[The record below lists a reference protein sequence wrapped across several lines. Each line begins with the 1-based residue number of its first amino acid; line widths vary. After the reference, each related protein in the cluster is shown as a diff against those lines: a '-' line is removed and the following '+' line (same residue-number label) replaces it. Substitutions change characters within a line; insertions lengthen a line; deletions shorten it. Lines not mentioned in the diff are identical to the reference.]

1 MTNPLLSNSSLPLFS
16 QIKPEHVLPAIKET
30 LNNCRKTIESVLE
43 QNSEY
48 TWDNL
53 IQPIDEMDEKFSR
66 AWSPV
71 SHLNSV
77 KNSPELREAY
87 EACLPLLSQYSTW
100 VGQHKPLYNAYKQ
113 LKDSKHFENLSKA
126 QKKVINNALR
136 DFELSGIGLADD
148 KQKRYGEIVAKLSEL
163 SSQYSNNVLDATM
176 GWSKLITNIEDLSG
190 MPESALAAAKEQAK
204 AKEQDGWL
212 LTLDIPSYL
221 PVMTYC
227 DNRDLRFELYQAY
240 NTRASDQGP
249 NAGKWDN
256 TEIIKQIISLRAEL
270 AQLLGFDTYAD
281 KSLATKM
288 AETVTQVT
296 AFLTDL
302 ATKAKPQGEKELAE
316 LKRYAYEYFGASDI
330 KPWDIAYYSEKQK
343 QHLYTIND
351 EELRPYFPEDRVISG
366 LFEVVRR
373 IFGITAKQRHD
384 VEVWAPE
391 VKFYDL
397 YNANGEL
404 KGSFYLDLYAREH
417 KRGGAWMDDCI
428 GKMRFA
434 DGHIQKPVAYLTCNF
449 NRPIGDKP
457 ALFTHNEVTTLFHE
471 FGHGLHHMLTEIDV
485 SSVAGINGVPWDAVE
500 LPSQFLENWCWQPE
514 ALEFISGHYQTG
526 EPLPQ
531 EMLEKMLDSKNFQAA
546 LFILRQLEFG
556 LFDFKLHSEKTPDI
570 LETLK
575 QVREQVTVV
584 PTVDWGRFPHAFS
597 HIFAGGYAAG
607 YYSYLWAEVLSAD
620 AFSRFEEEGIFNANT
635 GNAFLDNI
643 LSQGGSDEPMTLFK
657 NFRGREPQLEALLRH
672 YGIH

>member
-1 MTNPLLSNSSLPLFS
+1 MTNPLLIDAPLPLFS
-16 QIKPEHVLPAIKET
+16 KIKPEHVLPAIQEALK
-30 LNNCRKTIESVLE
+30 NCRHTIETVLTK
-43 QNSEY
+43 NSQY

-87 EACLPLLSQYSTW
+87 EACLPLLSEYSTW
-100 VGQHKPLYNAYKQ
+100 VGQHKPLYQAYKQ
-113 LKDSKHFENLSKA
+113 IKESEEYTKLTKA
-126 QKKVINNALR
+126 QKKVIDNALR
-136 DFELSGIGLADD
+136 DFELSGIGLPED

-163 SSQYSNNVLDATM
+163 SSKYSNNVLDATM
-176 GWSKLITNIEDLSG
+176 GWTKLITNLDDLSG

-204 AKEQDGWL
+204 AKGQEGWL

-221 PVMTYC
+221 PIMTYC

-256 TEIIKQIISLRAEL
+256 TEIIKQILSLRDEL
-270 AQLLGFDTYAD
+270 AHLLGFETYAD

-288 AETVTQVT
+288 AESTQQVIE
-296 AFLTDL
+296 FLTDL
-302 ATKAKPQGEKELAE
+302 ASKAKPQGEKELAD
-316 LKRYAYEYFGASDI
+316 LKRYAYEFFGASDI

-343 QHLYTIND
+343 QYLYTIND
-351 EELRPYFPEDRVISG
+351 EELRPYFPEQTVING
-366 LFEVVRR
+366 LFEVVHRV
-373 IFGITAKQRHD
+373 FGITAKQRQG
-384 VEVWAPE
+384 VEVWDPE

-397 YNANGEL
+397 YNTDGEL

-428 GKMRFA
+428 GRMRFA
-434 DGHIQKPVAYLTCNF
+434 GGHVQKPVAYLTCNF

-500 LPSQFLENWCWQPE
+500 LPSQFLENWCWEPE
-514 ALEFISGHYQTG
+514 ALAFISGHYETG
-526 EPLPQ
+526 EPLPA
-531 EMLEKMLDSKNFQAA
+531 EMLEKMLDAKNYQAA

-556 LFDFKLHSEKTPDI
+556 LFDFKLHSQKDPDI

-575 QVREQVTVV
+575 QVRELVAVV
-584 PTVDWGRFPHAFS
+584 PTVEWGRFPHAFS

-620 AFSRFEEEGIFNANT
+620 AFSRFEEEGIFNTKT

>member
-1 MTNPLLSNSSLPLFS
+1 MTNPLLSNSPLPRFS
-16 QIKPEHVLPAIKET
+16 QIKSEHVLPAIKET
-30 LNNCRKTIESVLE
+30 LNNCRKTIETVLE
-43 QNSEY
+43 QHSEF

-87 EACLPLLSQYSTW
+87 EACLPLLSEYSTW
-100 VGQHKPLYNAYKQ
+100 VGQHKPLYQAYKQ
-113 LKDSKHFENLSKA
+113 LKDSKHYENLTKA
-126 QKKVINNALR
+126 QKKVIDNALR
-136 DFELSGIGLADD
+136 DFELSGIGLSEE

-176 GWSKLITNIEDLSG
+176 GWSKLITNVEDLPG

-204 AKEQDGWL
+204 AKDQEGWL

-221 PVMTYC
+221 PIMTYC

-256 TEIIKQIISLRAEL
+256 TEIIKQILSLRAEL
-270 AQLLGFDTYAD
+270 AQLLGFTTYAD

-288 AETVTQVT
+288 AETTTQVT
-296 AFLTDL
+296 EFLTDL
-302 ATKAKPQGEKELAE
+302 ASKAKPQGEKELAD

-351 EELRPYFPEDRVISG
+351 EELRPYFPEQRVVKG
-366 LFEVVRR
+366 LFAVVQR

-397 YNANGEL
+397 YDATGEL

-428 GKMRFA
+428 GRMRFA

-531 EMLEKMLDSKNFQAA
+531 QMLEKMLDAKNFQAA

-556 LFDFKLHSEKTPDI
+556 LFDFKLHSDKTPDI

-575 QVREQVTVV
+575 QVRQQVAVV

-620 AFSRFEEEGIFNANT
+620 AFSRFEEEGIFNENT

>member
-48 TWDNL
+48 TWENL

-148 KQKRYGEIVAKLSEL
+148 EQKRYGEIVAKLSEL

-270 AQLLGFDTYAD
+270 AQLLGFDTYAN

-302 ATKAKPQGEKELAE
+302 ATKAKPQGEKELTE

-575 QVREQVTVV
+575 QVREQVAVV